1 MNQEEEILGNVS
13 RESDVLHRRRNV
25 RRQSTAIFNA
35 FEDITNHNRG
45 LLDEQE
51 LAVGDEDIVIPI
63 GGRVTNLLGSE
74 SSSWEAKVEPKYEG
88 DLPNLPNPDL
98 QDQYNHLGSLRNR
111 IPSEEDSLLMSS
123 ISSLDDDTWLLP
135 VPEVNGEKSSRVGKK
150 SAIEAKGRDV
160 RGIYLRKPS
169 RLQPPSTGRLRGD
182 RKQAAERVVS
192 SRVQQEQT
200 KEEEPSEKESP
211 FTRHLKFLEEHPEIA
226 FSASQNL
233 PEDRS
238 LAEIKRKTSL
248 ERHLELWG
256 ISRLPSLDE
265 KKL

>member
-1 MNQEEEILGNVS
+1 MVGIYLLHRITRRCARYISKKKTAMNQEEEILGNVS

-74 SSSWEAKVEPKYEG
+74 SSSWEAKVEPKYES

-98 QDQYNHLGSLRNR
+98 EDQYNHLGSLRNR

-135 VPEVNGEKSSRVGKK
+135 VPEVNGEKKT
-150 SAIEAKGRDV
+150 AIEAKGRDV

-192 SRVQQEQT
+192 SRYGWLT
-200 KEEEPSEKESP
+200 C
-211 FTRHLKFLEEHPEIA
+211 T
-226 FSASQNL
+226 
-233 PEDRS
+233 
-238 LAEIKRKTSL
+238 
-248 ERHLELWG
+248 
-256 ISRLPSLDE
+256 
-265 KKL
+265 

>member
-1 MNQEEEILGNVS
+1 MFA
-13 RESDVLHRRRNV
+13 DK
-25 RRQSTAIFNA
+25 STAIFNA

-135 VPEVNGEKSSRVGKK
+135 VPE
-150 SAIEAKGRDV
+150 
-160 RGIYLRKPS
+160 
-169 RLQPPSTGRLRGD
+169 PPSTGRLRGD

-238 LAEIKRKTSL
+238 LACAGIKKENVLGKAFGVVGYIPVTVS
-248 ERHLELWG
+248 G
-256 ISRLPSLDE
+256 
-265 KKL
+265 